1 MATDAWCDQESM
13 GLPSPMKAF
22 VRYKN
27 GYVES
32 FNGKLRDEL
41 LNQEIFLSM
50 LEARWVIDRWRL
62 DYNHHRIHSS
72 LNYMTPAAFAATCVL
87 PASAAPT
94 PTEHRS
100 NYHDSLT

>member
-1 MATDAWCDQESM
+1 MLPSLLIRARSTAQATVRVPLKPSRVQAPNGVPAPERLANFDMATDAWCDQESM

-50 LEARWVIDRWRL
+50 LEAR
-62 DYNHHRIHSS
+62 
-72 LNYMTPAAFAATCVL
+72 
-87 PASAAPT
+87 
-94 PTEHRS
+94 
-100 NYHDSLT
+100 